1 MQLSVS
7 LRPLAPRRYVVKYRV
22 LSVDGHV
29 VESEFSCALRAP

>member
-7 LRPLAPRRYVVKYRV
+7 LRPLASRRYVVKYRV

-29 VESEFSCALRAP
+29 VESAFSFTLRPP